1 MPMSWTGS
9 RRVAKKIGNRLGNI
23 GVGNLLFYAALIIAT
38 LTVILGLYKGQFG
51 DEDEKIAAAIYA
63 AQGSSLYGGQLLNHG
78 PLPFLLAG
86 LGYRIHGVVGSLTAL
101 RLLPATLAILS
112 TFLIGK
118 TPLIRSPLLRGYAA
132 LSWSVF
138 LSFFWTVKTMQMAI
152 YHGLGGLMASVFVIG
167 VLLPLERGDRRYL
180 RLSLGACII
189 GAYLVLASLTFLP
202 FVISVLASILL
213 IFLLEKSS
221 RDLHCSHALEINEGR
236 VYKRVTSYFLWL
248 GILGLVVFALL
259 AITGVVSLQ
268 GIFYGHIYFNQA
280 IFSRLASPLN
290 LSFILF
296 RQQDPAATNALRLI
310 LFAGIVIVPTWFQFL
325 PSRTIR
331 RPLLHALAVL
341 PASFGMVFQS
351 YRAGLGSITSFYALP
366 YLLPATALLLV
377 GSLAI
382 FEQYQSLWVYGW
394 KRPLRFLLVSTPL
407 AVLITFGVYR
417 GTDPEFSPATVYL
430 FSKVNHVLVDRPLA
444 RQPYEDEMVADLI
457 ALIEARTPAKKVKLF
472 AWPFHPI
479 FFALHDRASAYP
491 VNWFLWYNEL
501 VERDKKLSRYHAC
514 DPSLG
519 FSESP
524 DILYYAEWI
533 VNGQNS
539 AKYGKCLTQIM
550 DERYVRVSDKIYLRK
565 DHEVLLRALY
575 AENPHYE
582 NLSAILTPV
591 NIKNDLPL
599 PIHADPLVLK
609 TNHATQYKIVAQRD
623 DKFDVLGLT
632 LPVFNKTYSGE
643 VYVCVNSVSPNQSA
657 CSQKVDMSVVRDV
670 EMTRFIF
677 REPLTVK
684 SGTSFD
690 LSLVSVNPSGHAAK
704 GNISVLVVPSLKAPL
719 VFTGRQKHST
729 SETIDALTTMERSS
743 QEPLIPRATIP

>member
-1 MPMSWTGS
+1 M
-9 RRVAKKIGNRLGNI
+9 
-23 GVGNLLFYAALIIAT
+23 GVGNLLFYAALLIVT

-86 LGYRIHGVVGSLTAL
+86 LGYWIHGVVGSLTAL
-101 RLLPATLAILS
+101 RLLPAALAILS

-152 YHGLGGLMASVFVIG
+152 YHGLGGLMASVLVVG

-180 RLSLGACII
+180 RLSLGVCII

-202 FVISVLASILL
+202 FVISVLASILV
-213 IFLLEKSS
+213 IYLLEKSS
-221 RDLHCSHALEINEGR
+221 RDRHGSHALEINEGR
-236 VYKRVTSYFLWL
+236 LYKRVTSLFLWL
-248 GILGLVVFALL
+248 GIFGLVVFALL
-259 AITGVVSLQ
+259 ALTDVVSLQ

-290 LSFILF
+290 LSFVLL

-310 LFAGIVIVPTWFQFL
+310 LFAGIFIVPIWFQFL

-331 RPLLHALAVL
+331 RPFLHAIAVL
-341 PASFGMVFQS
+341 PASLGMVLQS

-382 FEQYQSLWVYGW
+382 YEQYQSLWFKGW
-394 KRPLRFLLVSTPL
+394 KRSLRFLLVSTPL

-444 RQPYEDEMVADLI
+444 RQRYEDEMVGDLI
-457 ALIEARTPAKKVKLF
+457 ALIEAQTPAKKVKLF

-479 FFALHDRASAYP
+479 FFAIYDRPSAYP

-501 VERDKKLSRYHAC
+501 VEKDRNLSRYHAC
-514 DPSLG
+514 DPSLSL
-519 FSESP
+519 SESP

-539 AKYGKCLTQIM
+539 AKYGKCLTRIM

-565 DHEVLLRALY
+565 DHEDLLRTLY

-582 NLSAILTPV
+582 NLSTILTPL
-591 NIKNDLPL
+591 NWRKDSQL
-599 PIHADPLVLK
+599 PIHADPLLLQA
-609 TNHATQYKIVAQRD
+609 NHTTQYKIVAKRD

-643 VYVCVNSVSPNQSA
+643 IYVCVNSVSPNQSA
-657 CSQKVDMSVVRDV
+657 CSQKVDMSIVRDV

-677 REPLTVK
+677 MEPLSVK
-684 SGTSFD
+684 SGTNFD
-690 LSLVSVNPSGHAAK
+690 LSLVSVNPSGHGEK
-704 GNISVLVVPSLKAPL
+704 GNISILVVPGLRAPL
-719 VFTGRQKHST
+719 VYTGRQEHST
-729 SETIDALTTMERSS
+729 SETMDALTPMRRSS
-743 QEPLIPRATIP
+743 QEPNIPRATIP